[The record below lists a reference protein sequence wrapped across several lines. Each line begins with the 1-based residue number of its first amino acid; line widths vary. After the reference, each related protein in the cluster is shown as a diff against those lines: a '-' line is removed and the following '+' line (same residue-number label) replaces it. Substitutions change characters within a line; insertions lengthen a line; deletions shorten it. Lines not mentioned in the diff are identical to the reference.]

1 MTRLMDDRVRS
12 LKVINWV
19 ENEGGNMNID
29 VELIRWM
36 NSDGSNPQDQD
47 ISADSH
53 FIFYIVQI
61 VYPYTDKLLAW

>member
-1 MTRLMDDRVRS
+1 MTEINGWPSEVFKSDRLVWKW
-12 LKVINWV
+12 LT
-19 ENEGGNMNID
+19 D

>member
-1 MTRLMDDRVRS
+1 MVFKSDRLGWKW
-12 LKVINWV
+12 LT
-19 ENEGGNMNID
+19 D

-36 NSDGSNPQDQD
+36 NSDGYNPQDQD